1 MWCPKCKNEYVD
13 GITLCADCGVELVD
27 ELPEETD
34 EVKPVRLCHVANEE
48 IGAKLV
54 LYLNVEGVLTAGIM
68 PVTEE
73 DEFDDGFYVVVAK
86 EEYDEKAETFESFDG
101 ASEMTEETV
110 SSMMTDIDDEEAS
123 KMLSELRTESS
134 SVYVKK
140 KDKYTDLKFSGISF
154 IVFGLLGLGLLALNL
169 FEYINLFN
177 KFSSLIMAVV
187 FVIFFI
193 VGITSLLRAKK
204 MKSMVSQEE
213 RASDDVLDWIE
224 ANITDEYISS
234 LINEEETEEKN
245 YFTAHSAMCNK
256 VKEQF
261 PLFNENYIDE
271 LMDERYNEYCD
282 SIN

>member
-110 SSMMTDIDDEEAS
+110 SSMMTDIDDEH
-123 KMLSELRTESS
+123 R
-134 SVYVKK
+134 
-140 KDKYTDLKFSGISF
+140 
-154 IVFGLLGLGLLALNL
+154 
-169 FEYINLFN
+169 
-177 KFSSLIMAVV
+177 
-187 FVIFFI
+187 
-193 VGITSLLRAKK
+193 R
-204 MKSMVSQEE
+204 
-213 RASDDVLDWIE
+213 R
-224 ANITDEYISS
+224 
-234 LINEEETEEKN
+234 
-245 YFTAHSAMCNK
+245 
-256 VKEQF
+256 
-261 PLFNENYIDE
+261 
-271 LMDERYNEYCD
+271 
-282 SIN
+282 

>member
-110 SSMMTDIDDEEAS
+110 SSMMTDIDDELAQIQDEEAS

-177 KFSSLIMAVV
+177 KF
-187 FVIFFI
+187 
-193 VGITSLLRAKK
+193 SLLRAKK

>member
-110 SSMMTDIDDEEAS
+110 SSMMTDIDRF
-123 KMLSELRTESS
+123 RTKKQVKCFPN
-134 SVYVKK
+134 SVPNPVPFMSRKK
-140 KDKYTDLKFSGISF
+140 TNTQI
-154 IVFGLLGLGLLALNL
+154 
-169 FEYINLFN
+169 
-177 KFSSLIMAVV
+177 
-187 FVIFFI
+187 
-193 VGITSLLRAKK
+193 
-204 MKSMVSQEE
+204 
-213 RASDDVLDWIE
+213 
-224 ANITDEYISS
+224 
-234 LINEEETEEKN
+234 
-245 YFTAHSAMCNK
+245 
-256 VKEQF
+256 
-261 PLFNENYIDE
+261 
-271 LMDERYNEYCD
+271 
-282 SIN
+282 